1 MKQKK
6 GVCFVEAMKRFILA
20 CWANDQLRLAVYAL
34 GRMSLAA
41 VLGGVIGYERQHSHR
56 PAGLRTHVLVAVGA
70 ALVMCT
76 SEYAALRMGVSD
88 VTRMGAQVISGIGFL
103 GAGTILRE
111 GFTVKGLTTAAS
123 LWAVSCIGLAVGI
136 GFWSGALIATGVLHL
151 TLNYVRKVRNR
162 HSSIRT
168 IDIGVNDAYHVS
180 ERVAEVFHICGAD
193 LRVLEILFPD
203 DSAPFLT
210 RAKDVNKVLRARA
223 YIKSESDMA
232 LIKESLLG
240 LEGVLDLNVE
250 S

>member
-1 MKQKK
+1 M
-6 GVCFVEAMKRFILA
+6 EAFLETLKRI
-20 CWANDQLRLAVYAL
+20 WADDQVRLAFYAL
-34 GRMSLAA
+34 GRMCLAA

-76 SEYAALRMGVSD
+76 SEYVVLRMGGTD

-123 LWAVSCIGLAVGI
+123 LWAVSCIGLAAGI
-136 GFWSGALIATGVLHL
+136 GFWAGALMATAVLYII
-151 TLNYVRKVRNR
+151 LNYVKKVRNK

-180 ERVAEVFHICGAD
+180 ERVAEIFYSCGAD
-193 LRVLEILFPD
+193 LRSLEILFPD
-203 DSAPFLT
+203 GSAPFLT
-210 RAKDVNKVLRARA
+210 MSKDVNKVLRARA
-223 YIKSESDMA
+223 YIRSESDLA
-232 LIKESLLG
+232 LIKENVLG
-240 LEGVLDLNVE
+240 LEGVFDFVAE